1 MSRIHQ
7 LDALVINKIAA
18 GEVIERPASVV
29 KELLENSVDALA
41 TRVEVDIGQGG
52 TEWIRVV
59 DDGEG
64 LHPDDFLLAVSSHAT
79 SKIQSAEDL
88 FHVQTMGFRGEAL
101 ASIASVSQLKI
112 RSRQPEASTGYELEV
127 DGGKIGPI
135 RECGCPL
142 GTTLEVRNLFQNTPV
157 RRKFLK
163 TTATELGHISEQFGR
178 VAIAHPRLHA
188 VLRHN
193 GKPIYELPATHRLIE
208 RLELF
213 HGSKLSEQLIWI
225 ESETEGIRLW
235 GYVGHPSQS
244 KSSRKSQYLFLNG
257 RYIQDRALQHGLS
270 EAYRGLLMT
279 GRQPIA
285 FLFLE
290 IPPEIVDVNVHPTKS
305 EVRFRD
311 GQQLYRQLLSTLR
324 SKFLGMDLDSKFQLR
339 ITPPE
344 STSST
349 SSPGGKQKQ
358 LGLEDEFS
366 QWAQEKIEKWEPLN
380 PKPTSPGSTDDSG
393 FTSLIA
399 LDQPSVASDQPM
411 EEAIGP
417 ADWEGVSRN
426 PLPNP
431 PQSVEGGRSSQ
442 KESSDPRDASPR
454 RARVMQVL
462 DCYLVM
468 ESDKGLVIVDQHAL
482 HERVLYEQFRQRV
495 LSGAVESQKLLV
507 PQPVEMS
514 LKETALLLSHRDLL
528 AELGFGVEE
537 FGNGTVLLT
546 AYPALLS
553 KADHVRLLRDVTDQ
567 LDLPGRAPNRRDLTE
582 QLLSMMA
589 CKAAIKAGHRLSVEE
604 MESLLAY
611 RHLIDDSHHCPH
623 GRPTAL
629 VLSRDSL
636 DRQFGRLG

>member
-1 MSRIHQ
+1 MPRIRQ
-7 LDALVINKIAA
+7 LDPLVINKIAA

-29 KELLENSVDALA
+29 KELLENSIDALT

-52 TEWIRVV
+52 TEWIRIV

-127 DGGKIGPI
+127 DGGRIGQI

-142 GTTLEVRNLFQNTPV
+142 GTTIEVRNLFQNTPV

-163 TTATELGHISEQFGR
+163 TIATEFGHISEQFAR

-193 GKPIYELPATHRLIE
+193 GKPIYELPGTHRLIE

-225 ESETEGIRLW
+225 ESEAEGIRLW

-257 RYIQDRALQHGLS
+257 RYIQDRSLQHGLS

-290 IPPEIVDVNVHPTKS
+290 IPPELVDVNVHPTKS

-324 SKFLGMDLDSKFQLR
+324 TKFLAMDLDSQFHLR
-339 ITPPE
+339 TTPAQN
-344 STSST
+344 SGTQTS
-349 SSPGGKQKQ
+349 GNRQKQ
-358 LGLEDEFS
+358 LDLEDEFS
-366 QWAQEKIEKWEPLN
+366 EWSKAKIETWEPLN
-380 PKPTSPGSTDDSG
+380 PQTSPDDADDA
-393 FTSLIA
+393 SLINA
-399 LDQPSVASDQPM
+399 ATLADRNTSTANLPVDH
-411 EEAIGP
+411 EEQIPAIEEKRD
-417 ADWEGVSRN
+417 AIAN
-426 PLPNP
+426 PLPK
-431 PQSVEGGRSSQ
+431 PQPM
-442 KESSDPRDASPR
+442 ESSDPRDAAPR
-454 RARVMQVL
+454 RARVIQVL

-495 LSGAVESQKLLV
+495 LSGAVESQRLLV
-507 PQPVEMS
+507 PQSVEMS
-514 LKETALLLSHRDLL
+514 LKETALLLSHRELL
-528 AELGFGVEE
+528 SELGFGVEE
-537 FGNGTVLLT
+537 FGSGTVLLT
-546 AYPALLS
+546 AYPALLAR
-553 KADHVRLLRDVTDQ
+553 ADHVRLLRDVAEQ

-582 QLLSMMA
+582 HLLSMMA
-589 CKAAIKAGHRLSVEE
+589 CKAAIKAGQKLSIEE
-604 MESLLAY
+604 MERLLAY
-611 RHLIDDSHHCPH
+611 RNLIDDSHHCPH

-629 VLSRDSL
+629 VLSREAL